1 MRVCVDRRANAM
13 NSSQR
18 VYLDAF
24 LAPLAAFLERDDV
37 TDLYINRPG
46 EVWLETSSGIERHDQ
61 PATRRC
67 RACGGWRGRSRRPP
81 TRASTASIP
90 CSRRRC
96 PTDRA
101 SRFARRRRRAGNI
114 IVAIRRHNM
123 PDLRLTDYL
132 ASGAF
137 ARVGEAA
144 LSREA
149 TDAHL
154 ATLLDQGMTYEFLA
168 TAVKTKKTI
177 VIAGG
182 TGTGKTTF
190 LNALLKEAPAD
201 ERFVLIEDTPEIQ
214 LHHQNAVG
222 LVAVRG
228 KLGEASVTPGDLLE
242 AALRLRPDRIIMGE
256 VRGAEAISWLRAVG
270 TGHPGSIT
278 TVHANSPDGAI
289 EQLAMMSMLAGTEFG
304 RAELVDY
311 VRATVDVFI
320 QLGQDDGTRLITE
333 IKFRRNAQCRAGVAE
348 DLTPRREECTG
359 ERCNLAPLLRRGARS
374 GGVAGALEFR
384 SVAGPAGRASAFPC
398 GAAVSTDERSP
409 SAATAALAAVRR
421 ALRQP
426 AVRARVG
433 AVRGARYASCAAGGS
448 AGAAARARLRASRAA
463 CRDRSRRGP
472 RFRR

>member
-1 MRVCVDRRANAM
+1 MTT
-13 NSSQR
+13 SSQR
-18 VYLDAF
+18 VYLHAF
-24 LAPLAAFLERDDV
+24 LAPLAAYLERGDV

-46 EVWLETSSGIERHDQ
+46 EVWLETATGIERHDQ
-61 PATRRC
+61 PGLDDDALWRLARQIAASSDQGINREHPLLAATLPDGSRVQICAPPATR
-67 RACGGWRGRSRRPP
+67 
-81 TRASTASIP
+81 
-90 CSRRRC
+90 
-96 PTDRA
+96 
-101 SRFARRRRRAGNI
+101 GNL
-114 IVAIRRHNM
+114 IVAIRRHSM

-149 TDAHL
+149 TDVHL
-154 ATLLDQGMTYEFLA
+154 AALLDQGKTYEFLA
-168 TAVKTKKTI
+168 TAVKTNKTI

-214 LHHQNAVG
+214 LHHLNAVG

-228 KLGEASVTPGDLLE
+228 KLGEASVTPADLLE

-289 EQLAMMSMLAGTEFG
+289 EQLAMMSMLAGTELG

-311 VRATVDVFI
+311 VRSIVDVFI
-320 QLGQDDGTRLITE
+320 QLGNDGGSRMITE
-333 IKFRRNAQCRAGVAE
+333 IKFRRSE
-348 DLTPRREECTG
+348 H
-359 ERCNLAPLLRRGARS
+359 S
-374 GGVAGALEFR
+374 
-384 SVAGPAGRASAFPC
+384 SASLK
-398 GAAVSTDERSP
+398 V
-409 SAATAALAAVRR
+409 
-421 ALRQP
+421 
-426 AVRARVG
+426 
-433 AVRGARYASCAAGGS
+433 
-448 AGAAARARLRASRAA
+448 
-463 CRDRSRRGP
+463 
-472 RFRR
+472 

>member
-1 MRVCVDRRANAM
+1 M

-24 LAPLAAFLERDDV
+24 LAPLATFLERADV

-46 EVWLETSSGIERHDQ
+46 EVWLETASGIERHDQ
-61 PATRRC
+61 PALDDAALWRLARQIAASSDQGINREHPLLAATLPDGSRVQICAPPATR
-67 RACGGWRGRSRRPP
+67 
-81 TRASTASIP
+81 
-90 CSRRRC
+90 
-96 PTDRA
+96 
-101 SRFARRRRRAGNI
+101 GNI
-114 IVAIRRHNM
+114 IVAIRRHTM
-123 PDLRLTDYL
+123 PDLRLTDYVT
-132 ASGAF
+132 AGAF

-144 LSREA
+144 LTREA

-168 TAVKTKKTI
+168 TAVKTRKTI

-289 EQLAMMSMLAGTEFG
+289 EQLAMMSMLAGTELG

-320 QLGQDDGTRLITE
+320 QLGQDNGARLITE
-333 IKFRRNAQCRAGVAE
+333 IKFRRNANVE
-348 DLTPRREECTG
+348 
-359 ERCNLAPLLRRGARS
+359 
-374 GGVAGALEFR
+374 
-384 SVAGPAGRASAFPC
+384 PASFK
-398 GAAVSTDERSP
+398 V
-409 SAATAALAAVRR
+409 
-421 ALRQP
+421 
-426 AVRARVG
+426 
-433 AVRGARYASCAAGGS
+433 
-448 AGAAARARLRASRAA
+448 
-463 CRDRSRRGP
+463 
-472 RFRR
+472 